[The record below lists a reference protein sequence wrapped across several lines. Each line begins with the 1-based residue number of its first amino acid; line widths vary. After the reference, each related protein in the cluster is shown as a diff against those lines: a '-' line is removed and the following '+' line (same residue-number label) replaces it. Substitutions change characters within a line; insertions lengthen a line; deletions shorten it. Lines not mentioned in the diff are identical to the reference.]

1 MSFWKKWFEGE
12 PQAQATPY
20 STFDK
25 YVKDEPI
32 SIYFNRE
39 KIAELPKTVEFHET
53 DKGFR
58 YEISYNK
65 KELDEIL
72 TAYGVDNIK
81 LTKIFNGIDINVY
94 AGRVP
99 VTQELYNKLPIT
111 VNFEGL
117 ESETVEYHVDLI
129 ETTADR
135 IIYDFD
141 YQHILDT
148 LSLENLK
155 WFNQQS
161 VKKTDDGLVF
171 TMTLK
176 DYIYKPVLLDYLKVG
191 EIKTELHIHEGHVI
205 ADIFDED
212 ELDEMIQDKLKR
224 LCLKVASINRRHI
237 PYQSDHEV
245 VYIRTDYDTD
255 RLNQSELEL
264 LNQFVEYKNQN
275 DTGSVSQ
282 IDVIKFLIEKEAE
295 HDEES

>member
-1 MSFWKKWFEGE
+1 MSFWKKWFETE
-12 PQAQATPY
+12 PQAQVTPY
-20 STFDK
+20 STFDE

-72 TAYGVDNIK
+72 TAYGVEQIK

-99 VTQELYNKLPIT
+99 VTQELYNKLPII
-111 VNFEGL
+111 VNFKGL

-148 LSLENLK
+148 LSLENIK

-161 VKKTDDGLVF
+161 VEKTDDGLVF
-171 TMTLK
+171 NMTLK

-191 EIKTELHIHEGHVI
+191 EIKTELRIHEGHVL
-205 ADIFDED
+205 ADIFDEE
-212 ELDEMIQDKLKR
+212 ELDEMIQDKLHR
-224 LCLKVASINRRHI
+224 LCLKVASINYRHI

-264 LNQFVEYKNQN
+264 LNQFVDYKNQN

-282 IDVIKFLIEKEAE
+282 IDVIKFLIEKEAQ
-295 HDEES
+295 HEES